1 MSKSSNVFTL
11 LLFGVL
17 QGVCSDGSWQ
27 APAGVPREAYGKIME
42 LYLEDSKA
50 TEHLGQLL
58 GTKVQD
64 GDVICLTGDLG
75 AGKTLLTQ
83 GLATSL
89 GVAAEDVTSP
99 TFTIMNIYEGTD
111 LEIRHFDLYR
121 LNRPE
126 ELADIGFDE
135 YCGGE
140 GVTVIEW
147 AELFPEELPEE
158 YLQITLLHAGE
169 GRKAIVTAKGTRAA
183 ELLKEVEAA
192 C

>member
-1 MSKSSNVFTL
+1 
-11 LLFGVL
+11 
-17 QGVCSDGSWQ
+17 
-27 APAGVPREAYGKIME
+27 ME
-42 LYLEDSKA
+42 LYLKDSKA
-50 TEHLGQLL
+50 TENLGYLL

-83 GLATSL
+83 GVAGAL
-89 GVAAEDVTSP
+89 GVAKEDVTSP
-99 TFTIMNIYEGTD
+99 TFTIMNIYEGND

-126 ELADIGFDE
+126 ELEDIGFSE
-135 YCGGE
+135 YCGGD
-140 GVTVIEW
+140 GVTLIEW

-158 YLQITLLHAGE
+158 YLQITLLHENE
-169 GRKAIVTAKGTRAA
+169 GRKAILEAKGRRA
-183 ELLKEVEAA
+183 EILLREVEDI